1 MPVKNAADEGQVREA
16 EKKAKLHRDQELD
29 DLRKTLSTDSGR
41 RLVWRLLT
49 RAKVFESVW
58 EQSAKIHY
66 NAGQQ
71 DFGHFIM
78 GEVVEAGPEFLLR
91 MMQESKQQGETQNA

>member
-1 MPVKNAADEGQVREA
+1 MKNAADEQQVREA
-16 EKKAKLHRDQELD
+16 EKKQKLRRDQELD
-29 DLRKTLSTDSGR
+29 DLKKILTMDAGR
-41 RLVWRLLT
+41 RLVWRLLG
-49 RAKVFESVW
+49 RARVFESVW

-78 GEVVEAGPEFLLR
+78 SEVIEAGPEFLLR
-91 MMQESKQQGETQNA
+91 MMQESKQQGEQTNV

>member
-1 MPVKNAADEGQVREA
+1 MPVKNAADEAQVKEA
-16 EKKAKLHRDQELD
+16 EKNAKLGRDQELA
-29 DLRKTLSTDSGR
+29 DLKKILSTDHGR
-41 RLVWRLLT
+41 RFVWRLMSHA
-49 RAKVFESVW
+49 RVFGSIW

-78 GEVVEAGPEFLLR
+78 SDVVEAGPEFLLR
-91 MMQESKQQGETQNA
+91 MMQESKQGEQTNV